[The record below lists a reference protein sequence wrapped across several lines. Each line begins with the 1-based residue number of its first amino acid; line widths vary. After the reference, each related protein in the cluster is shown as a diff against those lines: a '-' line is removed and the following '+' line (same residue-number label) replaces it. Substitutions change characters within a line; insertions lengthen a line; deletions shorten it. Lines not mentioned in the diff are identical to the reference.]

1 MKVHNQKDF
10 WSGVMFIL
18 IGILFIIWSMDYQF
32 GTASRMG
39 PGYFPTV
46 LGGLQVMFGIAVMWP
61 SFKGPDVRVTAFGWR
76 GILVILGAVTLYAL
90 LLPHVGFVAALTA
103 LIIASSM
110 ASKEFTWPATLISV
124 VVLGILSYLVF
135 VVGLELQFTVWPD
148 FIVPR

>member
-1 MKVHNQKDF
+1 
-10 WSGVMFIL
+10 MFIV
-18 IGILFIIWSMDYQF
+18 IGILFMIWSQDYQF

-46 LGGLQVMFGIAVMWP
+46 LGALQVIFGIAVMWP
-61 SFKGPDVRVTAFGWR
+61 SFKGPETKVTRFGWR
-76 GILVILGAVTLYAL
+76 GLIVILGAVMLYAL
-90 LLPHVGFVAALTA
+90 LLPHVGFVVGLTA
-103 LIIASSM
+103 LILVSAWASPEFNW
-110 ASKEFTWPATLISV
+110 KESLISV

>member
-1 MKVHNQKDF
+1 
-10 WSGVMFIL
+10 MFIL
-18 IGILFIIWSMDYQF
+18 IGILFMIWSREYQF

-46 LGGLQVMFGIAVMWP
+46 LGGLQVVFGLMVMWP
-61 SFKGPDVRVTAFGWR
+61 SLKGPEVKVSKFGWR
-76 GILVILGAVTLYAL
+76 GIFVILGAVALYAV
-90 LLPHVGFVAALTA
+90 LLPHVGFVVALTT
-103 LIIASSM
+103 LIIVSAWASPEFRW
-110 ASKEFTWPATLISV
+110 KETLISV